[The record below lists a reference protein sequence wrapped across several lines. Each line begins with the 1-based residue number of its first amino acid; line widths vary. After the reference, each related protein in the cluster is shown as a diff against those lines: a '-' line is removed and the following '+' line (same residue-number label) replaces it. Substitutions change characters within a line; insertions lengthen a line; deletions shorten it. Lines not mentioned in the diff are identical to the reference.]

1 MKNRH
6 FTQLAEDIKSWG
18 LDLGFQQVGI
28 SHIELD
34 EAGEYLNRWLE
45 KKYHGDMEYMQR
57 HGSKRYRP
65 AELVPGTVSIIAVRL
80 NYMTDDL
87 TDYDELL
94 EQPEK
99 AAISRYAL
107 GRDYHKVLRQK
118 LKKFAQKIAAEIDD
132 FGYRVFTDSA
142 PIMEKAIAEQ
152 AGLGWIGKNTLLLN
166 NKAGSHFFLGEIYTD
181 LPLPADQAERFH
193 CGSCRK
199 CLDACPTQAIVAPFT
214 LDARRCIS
222 YLTIE
227 NQGSIPVQFRTAM
240 GNRIYGCDDC
250 QVVCPWNRFTKI
262 SEEPDFLPRHQL
274 DEPEL
279 LDLFAWSEAEFLQK
293 MEGSPIRRIGYLAW
307 QRNIAVA
314 LGNAAR
320 ERLECREKIVNALLR
335 KQQQTDSDMLQ
346 EHIFWAL
353 QQAKLAPSPKLQTK
367 KRDRVR
373 PKHKVRNSQ
382 LAQSKRPKITL
393 QQTV

>member
-1 MKNRH
+1 MENRH

-28 SHIELD
+28 SHIDLD
-34 EAGEYLNRWLE
+34 EAGKHLNGWLE
-45 KKYHGDMEYMQR
+45 KQYHGDMEYMKR

-65 AELVPGTVSIIAVRL
+65 AELMDGTVSIIAVRL
-80 NYMTDDL
+80 NYMIDGL
-87 TDYDELL
+87 TSYDELL
-94 EQPEK
+94 LQPKK

-118 LKKFAQKIAAEIDD
+118 LKKLAEKIAAEIGD

-181 LPLPADQAERFH
+181 LPLPADQPEKFH

-199 CLDACPTQAIVAPFT
+199 CLDVCPTQAIVAPFV

-227 NQGSIPVQFRTAM
+227 NQGSIPVQFRAAM

-250 QVVCPWNRFTKI
+250 QVVCPWNRFTKF

-274 DEPEL
+274 DEPTL
-279 LDLFAWSEAEFLQK
+279 LELFAWSESEFLQK

-314 LGNAAR
+314 LGNALR
-320 ERLECREKIVNALLR
+320 ESLNGRAAIVDALKQ
-335 KQQQTDSDMLQ
+335 KQQQTESDMLQ

-353 QQAKLAPSPKLQTK
+353 QQAKQKPIGRSAINRPPNRRKARPRPPSIALRQ
-367 KRDRVR
+367 
-373 PKHKVRNSQ
+373 
-382 LAQSKRPKITL
+382 QSYSEIK
-393 QQTV
+393 